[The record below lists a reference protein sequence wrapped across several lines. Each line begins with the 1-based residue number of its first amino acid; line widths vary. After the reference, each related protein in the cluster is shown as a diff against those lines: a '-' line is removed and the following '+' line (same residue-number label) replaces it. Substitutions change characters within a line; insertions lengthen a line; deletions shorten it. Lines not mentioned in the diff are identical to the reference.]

1 MLWGQKIPNFAF
13 KEEDLEQL
21 DFQIELKENEL
32 FLHLVKDLE
41 LECLHIAGLNEKELS
56 RIKIFYENVSASED
70 LNLDKEPNSNEGL
83 NLKQDGEKLKE
94 NETLNS
100 KQEDQKLKSNKDL
113 NSSLSNKEAL
123 NSSPYE
129 KGTVSSI
136 DTKFSNS
143 TYRAQKL
150 DSEFIPFATE
160 IGELNEKKLILFH
173 SKFKTKLLRL
183 DLSELKENEQF
194 KDLVASILQEKDA
207 SNIAFDKKN
216 ADAKDFDEA
225 ILNKRSSDNSTF
237 ISSSVSSYDQ
247 NYKANSNPWAKDKV
261 NLNSYSKANPHI
273 KLFKR
278 RHHILMATRFD
289 GFGARFCN
297 LLNAMYI
304 ARASGL
310 KFGLVWDERKPADL
324 SKDVYVPPIEK
335 VFSKQFLAKHSYTE
349 VAHSSYELP
358 VVRTLKEL
366 SEGSKRDKNWGF
378 VWSDGHIFDE
388 ENTKKHLIH
397 DLNYE
402 EYRSSFVKSFK
413 ELDFS
418 EDYKEVMAHANA
430 KTKELGGFLA
440 FHVRN
445 GDAVK
450 SDNWRKTM
458 FPGVIMRVF
467 PLEILLHL
475 VEANIKEHN
484 CVMFGGDAEALGM
497 IKDKVSGF
505 KDKLFVSAEL
515 CPSSFS
521 RDQKEFF
528 DFYLMSLA
536 SKIISPELSAFSLI
550 PSLVGEVEKKS
561 FLELLSPAE
570 NTELIEKNL
579 KILPTDHL
587 YKASSIA
594 YLYKLALMMNK
605 TYEEKK
611 QILLRAY
618 EYDPANPSY
627 ANTLLKEALALKDLS
642 ELEAC
647 VKFFVSRKL
656 DLFIEGLVHPSYKDI
671 PAKLKELEFKAAPY
685 LNFTLASLYEREK
698 NAQKTLSLYS
708 QALAGDP
715 TNALFASYLTN
726 YLLRQNEAL
735 NSQFKNL
742 QRQNEAFEPSATQR
756 TKNSLA
762 YKLGKL
768 IITHSKSL
776 FGYMTVPFVLASSYL
791 KHKRQKRLLEDLASL
806 YPRFKL
812 SEFKKLKDYK
822 EAKELKNHLS
832 YKLGSALIECFKGNP
847 LATPF
852 KLFHFS
858 FFKARKIAKKH
869 KKSYAP

>member
-13 KEEDLEQL
+13 KEEDLEEL
-21 DFQIELKENEL
+21 DFQIELKKNEL

-83 NLKQDGEKLKE
+83 NLNKGTSSIEGLNLKQDGEKLKE
-94 NETLNS
+94 NEALNS

-160 IGELNEKKLILFH
+160 IGELNEKKLLLFH

-183 DLSELKENEQF
+183 DLSELKENAKF
-194 KDLVASILQEKDA
+194 KGT
-207 SNIAFDKKN
+207 
-216 ADAKDFDEA
+216 
-225 ILNKRSSDNSTF
+225 SS
-237 ISSSVSSYDQ
+237 
-247 NYKANSNPWAKDKV
+247 
-261 NLNSYSKANPHI
+261 PHI

-366 SEGSKRDKNWGF
+366 KEGSKRDKNWGF

-402 EYRSSFVKSFK
+402 EYRFSFVKSFK

-418 EDYKEVMAHANA
+418 EDYKEVMAYAKA

-458 FPGVIMRVF
+458 FPNVIMRAF

-475 VEANIKEHN
+475 LEKNIKTYN

-497 IKDKVSGF
+497 IKDKVPGF
-505 KDKLFVSAEL
+505 KDKIFVSAEL

-570 NTELIEKNL
+570 NTKLIEKNL

-587 YKASSIA
+587 YKASSVA

-627 ANTLLKEALALKDLS
+627 ANTLLKEALALKDLA

-647 VKFFVSRKL
+647 VKFFVSRNL

-847 LATPF
+847 LALPF
-852 KLFHFS
+852 RLFHFS
-858 FFKARKIAKKH
+858 FFKARNIAKKH